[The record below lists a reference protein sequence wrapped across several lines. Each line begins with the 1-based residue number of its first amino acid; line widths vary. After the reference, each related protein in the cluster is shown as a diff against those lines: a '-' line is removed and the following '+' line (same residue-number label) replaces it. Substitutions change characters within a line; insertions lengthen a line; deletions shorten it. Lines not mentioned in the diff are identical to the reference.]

1 MGLIKSSYFCFFHER
16 EEFLSCLLSDLWE
29 KGLYE
34 KNVLTFAKL
43 PWLKIP
49 QYWYN
54 KSTQVFFANT
64 YSIPFDLYFS
74 SISRIYFVFS
84 PKQRLRPLGNW
95 ADLDP
100 CHLWSMIGSKS
111 SWKSFP
117 SRSDGNR
124 NKNLLSPIQLNLH
137 QTRVQL
143 LYGDPRSHGQVFRA
157 VFAEQGGL
165 GSILTHSKCCSILGN
180 KVAEKTVKKYFRF
193 MGTQPTKALSLV
205 LCSREINCCRDINTF
220 TGKYLWC

>member
-1 MGLIKSSYFCFFHER
+1 MTDNFLARVVVLLNLVDYKLWGHGFKSSYFCFFHER

-49 QYWYN
+49 Q
-54 KSTQVFFANT
+54 VFL
-64 YSIPFDLYFS
+64 FDLYFS

-117 SRSDGNR
+117 SRSDGNC
-124 NKNLLSPIQLNLH
+124 NKCLLSPIQINLH

-143 LYGDPRSHGQVFRA
+143 LYGDPRSHGQV

-180 KVAEKTVKKYFRF
+180 KVAEKYVKKY
-193 MGTQPTKALSLV
+193 ADSWV
-205 LCSREINCCRDINTF
+205 LNLLKHWT
-220 TGKYLWC
+220 